1 MARPGQSLSDD
12 RWLAFLKAAR
22 ADYPL
27 ILLDSPAV
35 QRSAAGV
42 LIAPLADMTLIV
54 VEAESARVPVVQN
67 LVRRIEGGGGAVF
80 GVVLNK
86 RRFFIPRFVYSK
98 I

>member
-1 MARPGQSLSDD
+1 MGQVHHGCATTTAAVRRAIQHSQESLRVLARRHGISPKTVAK
-12 RWLAFLKAAR
+12 WKAR
-22 ADYPL
+22 G
-27 ILLDSPAV
+27 S
-35 QRSAAGV
+35 
-42 LIAPLADMTLIV
+42 
-54 VEAESARVPVVQN
+54 VVQN